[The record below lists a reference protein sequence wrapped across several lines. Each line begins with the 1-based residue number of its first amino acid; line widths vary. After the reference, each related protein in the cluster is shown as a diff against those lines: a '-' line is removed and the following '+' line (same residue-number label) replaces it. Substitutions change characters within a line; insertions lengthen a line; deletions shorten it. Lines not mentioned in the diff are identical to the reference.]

1 MLVMIISTSNISF
14 FSWERMRSLHGGVRT
29 CSVRAVDVHTD
40 TDVKLESET
49 GVTVSVV
56 DGGSYR

>member
-1 MLVMIISTSNISF
+1 
-14 FSWERMRSLHGGVRT
+14 MRSLHGGMRT